1 MNNLLTILETILF
14 SDVKYL
20 DDNGRLLKGK
30 LQEDAINL
38 NPDLI
43 RLLLSNDIIVKT
55 FFVKV
60 DNALIFNSLKFS
72 WVISNREFLPDSYTR
87 FKNRIGL
94 TDKNNNYLSNI
105 NDVVLTFPYKDNLL
119 VGGQSSEDEK
129 RNEVFIN
136 ETLMQNDIDVL
147 LEPKVFTNVNEYYS
161 KKSSIFEKNIM
172 LKGNNLIAVSSLLK
186 THKNSIKFI
195 YLDPPYNTEGAA
207 NTFSYNN
214 SFNHS
219 TWLVFMKNRL
229 EIAYKLLTD
238 DGVIA
243 IAIDD
248 FEYAHLK
255 VLCDELFTRE
265 NYVGTIIVQSNPRG
279 RTINSNFAT
288 CHEYCLYYAK
298 DITKVNINNLDL
310 TTEQENLFN
319 NSDQSG
325 NYRYLPFRRS
335 GGTSTPEERPNS
347 EFTLYY
353 SKSENNIIAIGGNR
367 KGGIEYVY
375 EPMEILQLN
384 EDGEIVELNPES
396 FNNNPDIVPI
406 LPIDVNGRR
415 RVWRWSDRL
424 KILTAARNGDF
435 KVQADGRGYYVQLK
449 DRIKSGRKPKTIW
462 DDSRYD
468 ASSSGTILLKKM
480 FDGEKPFSYPKSI
493 YTMIDTL
500 KIITNDDDI
509 ILDFF
514 GGSGT
519 TAHAV
524 LELNKLDGGNRRFII
539 VEQMNYFDTVTVP
552 RVRKVYEQLISEK
565 AEVNPLLVMELKKL
579 NGFYLDKINESDDS
593 SLELLF
599 NDIIKNPFIISKPNS
614 SDVSIKDDFT
624 KMSFSDQRKL
634 LVEILDKNML
644 YVNYSDIDDEEMK
657 VSSVEKKY
665 TRNFYGEK

>member
-1 MNNLLTILETILF
+1 
-14 SDVKYL
+14 
-20 DDNGRLLKGK
+20 
-30 LQEDAINL
+30 
-38 NPDLI
+38 
-43 RLLLSNDIIVKT
+43 
-55 FFVKV
+55 
-60 DNALIFNSLKFS
+60 
-72 WVISNREFLPDSYTR
+72 
-87 FKNRIGL
+87 
-94 TDKNNNYLSNI
+94 
-105 NDVVLTFPYKDNLL
+105 
-119 VGGQSSEDEK
+119 
-129 RNEVFIN
+129 
-136 ETLMQNDIDVL
+136 
-147 LEPKVFTNVNEYYS
+147 
-161 KKSSIFEKNIM
+161 
-172 LKGNNLIAVSSLLK
+172 
-186 THKNSIKFI
+186 
-195 YLDPPYNTEGAA
+195 
-207 NTFSYNN
+207 
-214 SFNHS
+214 
-219 TWLVFMKNRL
+219 
-229 EIAYKLLTD
+229 
-238 DGVIA
+238 
-243 IAIDD
+243 
-248 FEYAHLK
+248 
-255 VLCDELFTRE
+255 
-265 NYVGTIIVQSNPRG
+265 
-279 RTINSNFAT
+279 
-288 CHEYCLYYAK
+288 
-298 DITKVNINNLDL
+298 
-310 TTEQENLFN
+310 
-319 NSDQSG
+319 
-325 NYRYLPFRRS
+325 
-335 GGTSTPEERPNS
+335 
-347 EFTLYY
+347 
-353 SKSENNIIAIGGNR
+353 
-367 KGGIEYVY
+367 
-375 EPMEILQLN
+375 MEILQLN

-657 VSSVEKKY
+657 VSSVEKKIY
-665 TRNFYGEK
+665 TQLLWGKVNMSQYLFEKINSAIEVLGEAKTVPNYILNGISSNIKLRDYQKQALINYLTFAESGLSKNKQKWALFHMATGSGKTVIMASLILYYFEKGYRNFLFFVRNINIIDKTIENLTNTLSNKYLFNSPLEINGIIVNIKKVDNFQHSHPDSINICFTSNAVFRIHCLYYHKKIHFQLMTLKITKWF